1 MTLFFQGDVCI
12 ESVESTP
19 VGGRIVAPASDGAVV
34 LAEGEATGHR
44 HAFYGGGVTLFRDD
58 ALARDIPADLY
69 VGHFTVERD
78 GAELKHE
85 EHDTI
90 VHPKGTYRVRLQR
103 EFEDQSAWVGD
114 LRSNRANRIVR
125 D

>member
-12 ESVESTP
+12 ERVEPTLP
-19 VGGRIVAPASDGAVV
+19 GANILAPASDGAIV

-44 HAFYGGGVTLFRDD
+44 HAFYGGGVTFFRDD
-58 ALARDIPADLY
+58 ALARDIPAKLY
-69 VGHFTVERD
+69 IGHLIVE
-78 GAELKHE
+78 GNSAELKHE

-90 VHPKGTYRVRLQR
+90 VLPKGTYRVRLQR
-103 EFEDQSAWVGD
+103 EFEETPAVGRWSD
-114 LRSNRANRIVR
+114 RLVC